1 MKNILLFLF
10 LLLVASCSLFKSSGY
25 DKTMQNW
32 VGQSEYALYDFWGQ
46 PSDVVY
52 ITPYEKVVT
61 FIQTSSN
68 GYDDIYSNELY
79 YQGMGEDNGLWK
91 KLFGPP
97 AQQQANIYF
106 CKTSFVIRNGV
117 VIDYN
122 FSGDDC
128 N

>member
-32 VGQSEYALYDFWGQ
+32 VGQSEYALYEFWGQ

-68 GYDDIYSNELY
+68 AKSSKISSQECLTLN
-79 YQGMGEDNGLWK
+79 
-91 KLFGPP
+91 
-97 AQQQANIYF
+97 A
-106 CKTSFVIRNGV
+106 C
-117 VIDYN
+117 
-122 FSGDDC
+122 
-128 N
+128 